1 MLRLSCLLA
10 AAAAVRD
17 AEADMDGQLQMFGY
31 CKLVRWTLGEALRP
45 FCDPKK

>member
-17 AEADMDGQLQMFGY
+17 AEADMDRQLQMFGY
-31 CKLVRWTLGEALRP
+31 CKLVPGHLMNTLS
-45 FCDPKK
+45 